1 MRILLG
7 PSHNGHAELTRSY
20 RRAIKSSKELYIAT
34 AFLTNWATRDRLSP
48 SCHKF
53 LFLVGTD
60 FGLTR
65 KLACENVLT
74 WLPRKFKSDFLA
86 VPSSHEG
93 SFHPKVIAW
102 KGLDNRFYTI
112 IGSSNL
118 TEAAFNSN
126 IEANVELELSGKE
139 YERIVRWIEE
149 IGKGCQVINDDW
161 LSQYKERNYSRP
173 KGESSHKAGRVIQ
186 LQIPAGKKYDNA
198 IFERRR
204 QQRKFKD
211 IHGKLIAAM
220 KQCANGSI
228 SNSQFWQ
235 RFWNLWAHHDSRI
248 QGSGLQFS
256 AKSANWRQACKS
268 MLRILE
274 RAKLDSE
281 VNLDRIVRQE
291 IDMLSRA
298 GNPVRGAWM
307 SEMLC
312 HYMPDRYPLLNQ
324 PVNDWLKLKRWK
336 AQRGS
341 SEGSAYIELARKL
354 REVVRQNKDGPRNL
368 AELDAVIW
376 LSVNS

>member
-1 MRILLG
+1 MDILLG
-7 PSHNGHAELTRSY
+7 PSNNGHAELARSY
-20 RRAIKSSKELYIAT
+20 RRAIKSSKELYVAT
-34 AFLTNWATRDRLSP
+34 AFLTNWATQDRLS
-48 SCHKF
+48 SDCHKF

-65 KLACENVLT
+65 KLACKSVLQ
-74 WLPRKFKSDFLA
+74 WLPNKFKSDFLA
-86 VPSSHEG
+86 VPSSYEG
-93 SFHPKVIAW
+93 SFHPKVITW
-102 KGLDNRFYTI
+102 KGLDNRYYSI

-126 IEANVELELSGKE
+126 IEANVALELSRKE

-161 LSQYKERNYSRP
+161 LSQYKERYYSRP
-173 KGESSHKAGRVIQ
+173 KGGSSHKAGRVIQ
-186 LQIPAGKKYDNA
+186 LQIPVGKKYDDA
-198 IFERRR
+198 ISERRR
-204 QQRKFKD
+204 QQRKFRE

-228 SNSQFWQ
+228 SNSHFWQ

-256 AKSANWRQACKS
+256 GKSANWKQACQS
-268 MLRILE
+268 MMDILD
-274 RAKLDSE
+274 RAKQESE

-291 IDMLSRA
+291 IDVLSQA

-312 HYMPDRYPLLNQ
+312 HYMPNLYPLLNQ
-324 PVNDWLKLKRWK
+324 PVDEWLRRKRWK

-354 REVVRQNKDGPRNL
+354 REVIRQNENGPQNL